1 MIKSFLQMFCCSSE
15 EEEPEKV
22 KPNKGEDMP
31 KGQRSKHI
39 RTNQNVKFILTAR
52 HEMI

>member
-1 MIKSFLQMFCCSSE
+1 MITGFLQMFCRSSE

-22 KPNKGEDMP
+22 KPNKGEDVP

-39 RTNQNVKFILTAR
+39 QVNRYVKFTLLE
-52 HEMI
+52 HH